1 MKKILAMMILA
12 PVVFISACANS
23 NTTSIDSQI
32 EGGSDSKVRGEYLF
46 NGTDEYLNFYELFKD
61 HNEERYLL
69 PAVDENRFNINYTFV
84 SEGVLLGDYQNQNYS
99 IKFDNQSLFCSISIK
114 DKTSE
119 FLLEAKMFSF
129 FEVISGDEIVF
140 NCLKENEHYLY
151 IVTIG
156 NYVLLNA
163 TIITDMLDDNLRMVT
178 SEIDSTIIAGMQSIL

>member
-12 PVVFISACANS
+12 PVVFVSACANS
-23 NTTSIDSQI
+23 NTTSTDSRI

-46 NGTDEYLNFYELFKD
+46 NGNDEYLSFYELFKD

-99 IKFDNQSLFCSISIK
+99 IKFDNQSLFCSISLK
-114 DKTSE
+114 DETSE

-163 TIITDMLDDNLRMVT
+163 VITTNMIGNEL
-178 SEIDSTIIAGMQSIL
+178 STIVDEISDSLIGGINYVY